1 MDSIRFAGE
10 RFPMGED
17 LPAQLARTRYF
28 QTGAVSGLAI
38 SGRFVT
44 FLRDGA
50 LWAFDTADNQERRV
64 AAAAQYRAG
73 ADGIVTVLQDSELF
87 VVDLP
92 ADEVRKLS
100 EGKVETAAIDP
111 TGHAVAF
118 VRERALWV
126 VDASGTNDRVLA
138 EPENAEVSWGL
149 PEFTAWMSMDRTE
162 GFWWAPDGQ
171 RLLVARLDE
180 SPVEIWY
187 QPDPLRS
194 DVPPKPIR
202 YPAAGTHN
210 ADVSLHL
217 VDLDGQRVE
226 VEWDRER
233 FEYLVQAD
241 WRGERPLIAVQ
252 TRDQQ
257 TLRLLDVDPA
267 TGGTSLVREVTDPNW
282 VAMWAGTPTRTASDE
297 LVWIE
302 RDAETDTYRLLIGD
316 KFVTPP
322 GLQVLEV
329 PGVSVDTVMFLA
341 QTEATEIHHYSYD
354 GEVRQLS
361 GGAGV
366 HTGRVADGITV
377 VDSRT
382 LDSRRITVNGK
393 PLQDPTEQPVVDL
406 RMELVKAGPSE
417 LRTAV
422 FRPSWHEPGTKLPV
436 LLSPYAGPGFQ
447 LVMARSMPGYFVSQW
462 FAEQGFIVLSIDGRG
477 TPGRGPAW
485 ERAVAGDQLFPVLDD
500 QIEALH
506 AIAATD
512 DDLDLERVA
521 IRGWSFSGY
530 LAAAAV
536 IHRPDVF
543 HAGIAGAPVTDLRLY
558 DSYWK
563 ERYMG
568 HPASNAEAYRRS
580 SIVPYADQLTRPLQ
594 IIHGLADTNVWPVH
608 SLRLAA
614 ALAAA
619 GKPHELVTFAGQ
631 GHGFSDPAAVEGRL
645 RLELDFLQRSLRLG

>member
-1 MDSIRFAGE
+1 MV
-10 RFPMGED
+10 ED
-17 LPAQLARTRYF
+17 LPGQLARTRYF
-28 QTGAVSGLAI
+28 QAGAVSRLEI
-38 SGRFVT
+38 CGRFVT

-50 LWAFDTADNQERRV
+50 LWVFDPADSQERRV

-73 ADGIVTVLQDSELF
+73 RDEKAVVVEQSELF
-87 VVDLP
+87 AVDLA
-92 ADEVRKLS
+92 ADEVRQLAV
-100 EGKVETAAIDP
+100 GKVETAAIDP
-111 TGHAVAF
+111 TGRVVAF

-126 VDASGTNDRVLA
+126 VDATGTNERVLV
-138 EPENAEVSWGL
+138 EPENADVSWGL
-149 PEFTAWMSMDRTE
+149 PEFTAWMSMERTE

-171 RLLVARLDE
+171 RLLVARVDE

-187 QPDPLRS
+187 QPDPLRP

-210 ADVSLHL
+210 ADVGLYL

-241 WRGERPLIAVQ
+241 WPGERPLIAVQ
-252 TRDQQ
+252 TRDQR
-257 TLRLLDVDPA
+257 TLWLLEVDPA
-267 TGGTSLVREVTDPNW
+267 TGATSLVREVSDPDW
-282 VAMWAGTPTRTASDE
+282 VAVWTGTPTRTASGE

-302 RDAETDTYRLLIGD
+302 RDAETDTYRLLVGD

-322 GLQVLEV
+322 GMQVLEV
-329 PGVSVDTVMFLA
+329 PGVSGETVRFLA

-361 GGAGV
+361 EGAGV
-366 HTGRVADGITV
+366 HTGRVDGGITV

-382 LDSRRITVNGK
+382 LDGRRITVNGR
-393 PLQDPTEQPVVDL
+393 PLQDTAEQPVVDL
-406 RMELVKAGPSE
+406 RMELVKAGPAE

-422 FRPSWHEPGTKLPV
+422 FRPSWHEPGTARLPV

-462 FAEQGFIVLSIDGRG
+462 FAEQGFIVLSTDGRG

-485 ERAVAGDQLFPVLDD
+485 ERAIAGDQLFPVLDD

-512 DDLDLERVA
+512 GDLDLERVA

-568 HPASNAEAYRRS
+568 HPAENAEAYRRS
-580 SIVPYADQLTRPLQ
+580 SIVPFADQLTRPLQ

-645 RLELDFLQRSLRLG
+645 RLELDFLQRSLPRRE